1 MSIKKIG
8 IVTFPIG
15 EAGVI
20 PLRNLVRIMTA
31 ANAELYLVTG
41 NAALNAFSNNE
52 NVHVIGVRHNL
63 GSNLLTKIL
72 NYSNTQ
78 FKILLDVIKISKKIK
93 IYVFFID
100 GSFLTPSILAL
111 KLLRKKVILALPS
124 SVFQD
129 IGVFTIPAAFISR
142 ISIKLSDQIVVY
154 SESLITEYKISK
166 YKTKISIAHE
176 HFLDFDKFKSKNPVQ
191 DRDSVVGYVG
201 RFSEEK
207 GITNFSK
214 AIPEIL
220 KEQDGIHFLIGGGGL
235 LQDEITSYIKQ
246 EQLNNRVTFTGWV
259 QDEDIIAVL
268 NQLKLLVVPSYTE
281 GLPNIMLEAMACGT
295 PVLIT
300 PVGAIPGIIK
310 DGETGFI
317 MENNSPEV
325 ITRNVIRALNH
336 PDLQQVANNARKY
349 VEQEFTFE
357 KAMQGYQT
365 IFSIFICDNLQQQD
379 IERV

>member
-1 MSIKKIG
+1 MSIKKIS

-142 ISIKLSDQIVVY
+142 ISIMLSDQIVVY

-166 YKTKISIAHE
+166 YKAKISIAHE

-235 LQDEITSYIKQ
+235 LQDEITSYIER

-259 QDEDIIAVL
+259 QGEDIIAVL

-300 PVGAIPGIIK
+300 PVGAIPGVIK

-325 ITRNVIRALNH
+325 IARNVMRALNH
-336 PDLQQVANNARKY
+336 PDLQQIANKARKF

-365 IFSIFICDNLQQQD
+365 IFSKFN
-379 IERV
+379 

>member
-1 MSIKKIG
+1 MSIKKIS

-142 ISIKLSDQIVVY
+142 ISIMLSDQIVVY

-166 YKTKISIAHE
+166 YKAKISIAHE

>member
-142 ISIKLSDQIVVY
+142 ISIMLSDQIVVY

-166 YKTKISIAHE
+166 YKTKISVAHE

-235 LQDEITSYIKQ
+235 LQDEITSYIER

-259 QDEDIIAVL
+259 QGEDIIAVL

-300 PVGAIPGIIK
+300 PVGAIPGVIK

-325 ITRNVIRALNH
+325 IARNVMRALNH
-336 PDLQQVANNARKY
+336 PDLQQIANKARKF

-365 IFSIFICDNLQQQD
+365 IFSKFN
-379 IERV
+379 